1 MAAISW
7 RALAGDAVTRRRFC
21 SASKSS
27 RPLVLTTSSP
37 FILSRRLGCAVLLG
51 RERCGHVHNAVVDLV
66 AAASRVSPHASC
78 STLDR
83 GARR

>member
-7 RALAGDAVTRRRFC
+7 RALAGDVVTRRFC

-37 FILSRRLGCAVLLG
+37 SNMTAVGQLGD
-51 RERCGHVHNAVVDLV
+51 CGCGNVAEPVGEVVALPRPDPRS
-66 AAASRVSPHASC
+66 AAAADHDRPAS
-78 STLDR
+78 
-83 GARR
+83 